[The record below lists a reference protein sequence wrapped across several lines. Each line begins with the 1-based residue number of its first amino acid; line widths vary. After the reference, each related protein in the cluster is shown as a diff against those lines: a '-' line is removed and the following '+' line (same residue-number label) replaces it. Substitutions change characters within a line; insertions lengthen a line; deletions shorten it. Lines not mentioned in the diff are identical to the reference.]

1 MPNSNEKI
9 EIKKVSP
16 DSPVV
21 VRRSTTFNNQ
31 PVVIEPLKGTIEGYP
46 IVFSQRTIIAGL
58 FYEEIDPHALDDAAL
73 SDIKF
78 FVNHNDSM
86 IPLARHRRGKRS
98 TMDVSIDSKGMPIF
112 TQLDIDNNATA
123 RELCSAVSRG
133 DIEDMSFAF
142 GIEVSGEEWRD
153 LDKPIPTRIITKIS
167 RVFEVSAV
175 NDGAYPQTEIYAR
188 SASLDNAKNALANA
202 RAVALDNEKRATN
215 SLKLRKEKFL
225 YLEALKNDC

>member
-1 MPNSNEKI
+1 MPNSNENL
-9 EIKKVSP
+9 EIKTVSP

-21 VRRSTTFNNQ
+21 VRRSTSFENQ
-31 PVVIEPLKGTIEGYP
+31 PVKIEPLKGTIEGYP
-46 IVFSQRTIIAGL
+46 IVFNQRALIAGL
-58 FYEEIDPHALDDAAL
+58 FYEEIDPHALDGADL

-98 TMDVSIDSKGMPIF
+98 TMDVSIDSKGMSIF
-112 TQLDIDNNATA
+112 TQLDIENNATA

-133 DIEDMSFAF
+133 DVEDMSFAF
-142 GIEVSGEEWRD
+142 GIKVTGEEWSD
-153 LDKPIPTRIITKIS
+153 LDKPIPRRRVTKIS
-167 RVFEVSAV
+167 CVFEVSAV

-202 RAVALDNEKRATN
+202 RAAALDNEKRAKD
-215 SLKLRKEKFL
+215 SLSLAKQKFL